1 MFPLFLLS
9 PLTNRR
15 GKTSE
20 IITSSHYIRKL
31 QKDQEEII
39 KTNKSKIKPEQKK
52 RKLKPKQPVKTNK
65 QKRLLS
71 RTESYVDRQEWTCTE
86 KGPRR
91 TKKR

>member
-15 GKTSE
+15 GKASE

-31 QKDQEEII
+31 QKDREEII

-52 RKLKPKQPVKTNK
+52 RKRKPKQPVKRNK
-65 QKRLLS
+65 Q
-71 RTESYVDRQEWTCTE
+71 
-86 KGPRR
+86 
-91 TKKR
+91 TKAFVKNRKLC